1 MPDYQRVFQLIE
13 AARRQLD
20 EVASEIET
28 LRSRDAAVERALR
41 PEGAPGGA
49 RRFFDPARVV
59 PPTQTDDPDSIVG
72 GVPTREFPDC
82 CAVGNATQFYC
93 TGTLIAPMLIVT
105 ARHCPDLKR
114 AFLKGYDINDPAGG
128 EIIEIGEEF
137 AHEEADLRVL
147 VLRQASSV
155 APRHIAQGAE
165 VRGQRALLV
174 GFGTIDFGGTVGYGV
189 KRKVEVPI
197 TSIDCGGP
205 GESNRYGCRQGKE
218 MVAGH
223 RGLDRDSCRGDSGG
237 PLYILGA
244 EGTYHLL
251 GVTSRGLGGPRVCGD
266 GGIYVRVDQFLD
278 WIRSK
283 TGITIPGPLT

>member
-20 EVASEIET
+20 ELASE
-28 LRSRDAAVERALR
+28 LQPLQPRGASFERALG
-41 PEGAPGGA
+41 PDIPSGA

-59 PPTQTDDPDSIVG
+59 PPTQTEDPDSIVG
-72 GVPTREFPDC
+72 GVPTLEFPDC
-82 CAVGNATQFYC
+82 CAVGNATQYYC
-93 TGTLIAPMLIVT
+93 TGTLIAPTVIVT

-114 AFLKGYDINDPAGG
+114 AFLKGHDISDPTGG
-128 EIIEIGEEF
+128 ETIEIEKVF
-137 AHEEADLRVL
+137 AHPDADLRVL
-147 VLRQASSV
+147 VLRTASSV
-155 APRHIAQGAE
+155 TPRHVAQGAE
-165 VRGQRALLV
+165 VQAQSALLV
-174 GFGTIDFGGTVGYGV
+174 GFGTVDFGGTVGYGV

-197 TSIDCGGP
+197 TSINCGGP
-205 GESNRYGCRQGKE
+205 GESARYGCRAGTE

-251 GVTSRGLGGPRVCGD
+251 GVTSRGVGGPRVCGD

-278 WIRSK
+278 WIKSQ
-283 TGITIPGPLT
+283 TGIAIPGPLQ